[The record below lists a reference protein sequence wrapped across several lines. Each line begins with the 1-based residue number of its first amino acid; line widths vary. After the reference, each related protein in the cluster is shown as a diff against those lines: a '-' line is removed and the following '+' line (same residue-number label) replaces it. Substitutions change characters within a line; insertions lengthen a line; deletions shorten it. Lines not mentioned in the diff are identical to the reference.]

1 MDVLTSIMELKKE
14 LEQCWQAQLET
25 VAFWHENVP
34 ETTDGNGL
42 RELVLQQHL
51 RNFKLW
57 HVEDRARRK
66 DVDGEIIAR
75 CKYEID
81 ALNQQR
87 NDLIEQVDACLIRRI
102 GMFLPGDAVAAYN
115 TETIGSALDRL
126 SILSLKIFHMQEQ
139 TVREDADTAHKA
151 GCADKLAILR
161 EQHQDLSQS
170 VLALVDEYAAGTKQ
184 PKVYFQFKMYN
195 DPSLNP
201 ELYTHEES

>member
-1 MDVLTSIMELKKE
+1 MDTQTNKMELKKE
-14 LEQCWQAQLET
+14 LKQCWQAQLET
-25 VAFWHENVP
+25 VALWHENLA
-34 ETTDGNGL
+34 ETLEGSGL

-51 RNFKLW
+51 RNFTLW

-66 DVDGEIIAR
+66 DVDGAIIAR

-81 ALNQQR
+81 TLNQQR
-87 NDLIEQVDACLIRRI
+87 NDLIEQVDTWLIKRI
-102 GMFLPGDAVAAYN
+102 RTFLPANALATYN

-139 TVREDADTAHKA
+139 TERTDAGAAHKA
-151 GCADKLAILR
+151 GCMDKLAILR
-161 EQHQDLSQS
+161 EQHRDLSHS
-170 VLALVDEYAAGTKQ
+170 VLELVDEYAAGTKQ

-201 ELYTHEES
+201 ELYTHEMS